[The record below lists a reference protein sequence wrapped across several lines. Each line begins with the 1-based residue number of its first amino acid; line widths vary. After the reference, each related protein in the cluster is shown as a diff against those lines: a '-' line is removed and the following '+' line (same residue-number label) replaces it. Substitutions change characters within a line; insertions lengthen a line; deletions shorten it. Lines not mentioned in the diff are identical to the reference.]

1 MQKYE
6 RGGYVAILVASGLC
20 GTWST
25 GTNDRQTAEAMLF
38 CVDLVLDVLGNV
50 STEELITKAR
60 RLFPDCEAHSILGC
74 EVIWVEKGATFT
86 VVKDY
91 PSRSEKLVVFDDR
104 NIFTA

>member
-6 RGGYVAILVASGLC
+6 RDGYVAILVASGLY

-25 GTNDRQTAEAMLF
+25 GANDRKTAEAMLF
-38 CVDLVLDVLGNV
+38 CVDLVLDVIGNV
-50 STEELITKAR
+50 SAEEIITKAR

-91 PSRSEKLVVFDDR
+91 SSRSEKLVVFDDR
-104 NIFTA
+104 NIFTT